1 MWFIITICKVSLHLD
16 VWTSFFFQENSVY
29 LYASPPSNCIMDP
42 ALPLFSNYSVAHQPV
57 KLADLAKIYAEFAN
71 NFIRNM

>member
-1 MWFIITICKVSLHLD
+1 
-16 VWTSFFFQENSVY
+16 
-29 LYASPPSNCIMDP
+29 MDP